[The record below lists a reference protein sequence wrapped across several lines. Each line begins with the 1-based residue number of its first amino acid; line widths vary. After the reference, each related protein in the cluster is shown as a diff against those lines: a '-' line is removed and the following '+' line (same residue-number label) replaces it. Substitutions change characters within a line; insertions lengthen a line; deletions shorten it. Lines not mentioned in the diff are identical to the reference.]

1 MTDDYVR
8 SGSPGVGHFE
18 TLADRVRRSGAEPPA
33 DIAGGGRPIMLPVGR
48 AAYTPEEWE
57 VCKAF
62 LDSCEDRIQD
72 VSRALTKAV
81 VARLENHEINLGE
94 LLREIHAIDSW
105 EMQTMVAECRCRPGE
120 SDLPEIPDWKDEERE
135 FLGTKNT
142 WRSVFADSAPTYAV
156 LGTAAAAVGSY
167 LSVPGVVA
175 EEVAARWAPPLI
187 VGGAMVTIMGVVSA
201 SLAAD
206 PPDDDFA
213 DLPVVDV
220 KPRFGVDLS
229 ELPRE
234 SQAAVTNLIDLAAE
248 QTAVSFALLT
258 AVQRSWGADVAG
270 DEDAS
275 ARQLEAAADL
285 AERLADVAEGQAA
298 ARADLISAVRA
309 DITSLVIGQAEVLE
323 HVLPGIVEGPNQ
335 TFTQVVN
342 HYGDGNLDAE
352 RLWWL
357 MAAQLFNGAVPGEW
371 VFPEELS
378 PPALA
383 LAEAREVAYLR
394 LIAEVWRT

>member
-33 DIAGGGRPIMLPVGR
+33 DIAGRGRPIMLAVGR
-48 AAYTPEEWE
+48 AGYTYEEWL

-62 LDSCEDRIQD
+62 LDSCEHRISD
-72 VSRALTKAV
+72 VATASTKV
-81 VARLENHEINLGE
+81 VIARFDNHEINLGE
-94 LLREIHAIDSW
+94 LQRESLAISSW
-105 EMQTMVAECRCRPGE
+105 EGQAMLAECRCRPGE
-120 SDLPEIPDWKDEERE
+120 SDLPEIPDWKGEERE
-135 FLGTKNT
+135 VLGHDVT
-142 WRSVFADSAPTYAV
+142 WRGIFAAGAPAYKVAGV
-156 LGTAAAAVGSY
+156 AAGAAAAI
-167 LSVPGVVA
+167 LLVPGVA
-175 EEVAARWAPPLI
+175 EEVARRWAPPLI
-187 VGGAMVTIMGVVSA
+187 VTAAVMSIMGEVGA

-220 KPRFGVDLS
+220 KPRFGVDIS

-248 QTAVSFALLT
+248 QAAVSFALLT

-275 ARQLEAAADL
+275 TRQLEAAADL

-298 ARADLISAVRA
+298 ARADLVSAVRA
-309 DITSLVIGQAEVLE
+309 DITSLVVGQAEVLE
-323 HVLPGIVEGPNQ
+323 HVLPRIVEGPNQ

-342 HYGDGNLDAE
+342 HYGDGNFDAE

-357 MAAQLFNGAVPGEW
+357 MAAQLFNGAAPGEW
-371 VFPEELS
+371 VIPEELS